1 MASSQTNSL
10 QSVARNSLVPLAVFG
25 LLALLAGPA
34 VGNEDASA
42 SDEANDRQGE
52 TATSSDEMTSDDSSA
67 GERPQKELKQVLA
80 YSTISQY
87 GYMMLALGAGGY
99 VAGIFHLKFDLYESQ
114 NASDSVWSQQRYVA
128 VTDGTYSVPLGK
140 ERPLPKSLL
149 DRSSYIG
156 ITLVG
161 EGEILRDQL
170 RIRSP
175 TPDDRSA
182 PQRANVDSETKNL
195 LEEARQN
202 NDLAF
207 ADVAERALEADQAEV
222 AQKLGSLTVEDIRE
236 LAQSDERAMN
246 RLGKHIADPN
256 AHQNQTG
263 GGLGEEK
270 RVMRTVG
277 GSGGND
283 YRVDCPDGH
292 VVTGIKGGAGNMVD
306 RITIICTA
314 LE

>member
-1 MASSQTNSL
+1 MDLSDTNSL
-10 QSVARNSLVPLAVFG
+10 QSVARNSLLPLAVFG

-34 VGNEDASA
+34 TGNEDGST
-42 SDEANDRQGE
+42 SDEQTDRQGE
-52 TATSSDEMTSDDSSA
+52 TTASDDETTSQDA
-67 GERPQKELKQVLA
+67 TANERPQEITYTGRLQDEN
-80 YSTISQY
+80 
-87 GYMMLALGAGGY
+87 GAPI
-99 VAGIFHLKFDLYESQ
+99 AGIFHLKFDLYESP
-114 NASDSVWSQQRYVA
+114 NSSESVWSQQRFVA
-128 VTDGTYSVPLGK
+128 VTDGNYSVPLGK

-170 RIRSP
+170 RIESP
-175 TPDDRSA
+175 TPENGGSPR
-182 PQRANVDSETKNL
+182 RANLDSETKNL
-195 LEEARQN
+195 LQEARQN

-207 ADVAERALEADQAEV
+207 ADVAERALQADQAEV

-263 GGLGEEK
+263 GGLGEQR

-306 RITIICTA
+306 RITIVCTS
-314 LE
+314 LQ